1 MRGPCAINHHLRHT
15 ALKPY
20 MVDCPW
26 NWVMFDSCSFQLLPQ
41 RWFDCI
47 ERSGKLEKTW
57 LSHCFQYSS
66 GVKVICAGGRW
77 LHHPPQNQ
85 DGKQTAGGPA
95 ARSPEVGGRWEW
107 SSPSLH
113 RGRSNQCIHVVTPD
127 FNSTK
132 WIQQQKLWL
141 MRPGNIFQSSI
152 VWFWWAH
159 LNSSLSF
166 LFLTDKFG
174 AWCGLLFL

>member
-1 MRGPCAINHHLRHT
+1 MCYKPPPQTYSTETLHGRLS
-15 ALKPY
+15 LKLGN
-20 MVDCPW
+20 VR
-26 NWVMFDSCSFQLLPQ
+26 LLLLPASPPQ

-152 VWFWWAH
+152 VRFWWAH